1 MEWVR
6 RKPNK
11 GKYKHYSISNELR
24 KENKS
29 SDEFEF
35 MLANL
40 TLEEIVALKLEIST
54 RPVNN
59 RLYNIPIWKNMVS
72 IVKEAVFRFAVSTT
86 RTNKEAMSFLG
97 LEEIKFY
104 SLKRQFGL
112 ERLFKE

>member
-6 RKPNK
+6 RKPYK
-11 GKYKHYSISNELR
+11 GKYKQYSISNELR
-24 KENKS
+24 KQNKS

-59 RLYNIPIWKNMVS
+59 RLYNIPLWKNLQN
-72 IVKEAVFRFAVSTT
+72 IVREAVFRFAVSAS
-86 RTNKEAMSFLG
+86 RTNKEAMAFLG

-104 SLKRQFGL
+104 ELRKTFGL
-112 ERLFKE
+112 NRFFKE